1 MKRERRILISVV
13 TAALVMVLLCIF
25 FTSDRAVS
33 VKKLKKCVPDE
44 VHFEEDGRE
53 QYDFLME
60 AYGEAPGSIVFYTA
74 HQSVAVYADGEELYT
89 LETSDSIW
97 GDTPG
102 WRWCFVELQDGVSRV
117 CVQLTPCYQMAARQE
132 QIFYIGGG
140 NDIYMGLLQQSMPA
154 FLISMIIGLVGLY
167 ITLYWI
173 VINKGNQVDGTLL
186 YLGIFSILLGL
197 WSANE
202 TNMAALIF
210 VNRQACSYLAF
221 VTLMIMPMPFLLF
234 AKSFLEIHDS
244 RCWKIIFVMDF
255 AVIVLDHILNMTG
268 FYEFRRSLW
277 MTHLIILLV
286 IVYVLVAIINKM
298 VKRQIDQKLKYCVG
312 ALILVFLAAIIDLIG
327 YYRTGNN
334 AGVFGRIAF
343 LIFILLFGIATARQT
358 VASLKKVRRAEELEQ
373 FALNDSMTGIYN
385 RNAYDYYVRNEKQF
399 AGYMIV
405 TFDLNNLKQCNDH
418 YGHRAGDAYLVNAA
432 RIIEDN
438 FERYGKCYRIGGDE
452 FCCIIPEG
460 SGCKIR
466 SVLRKLHQDVEILNN
481 KNIIPVEV
489 GIACGCAVA
498 TTEDTDLEKVRER
511 ADEEM
516 YQKKREMKAAY

>member
-1 MKRERRILISVV
+1 MKRERGILISVV

-452 FCCIIPEG
+452 FCCIIPG
-460 SGCKIR
+460 GKW
-466 SVLRKLHQDVEILNN
+466 L
-481 KNIIPVEV
+481 
-489 GIACGCAVA
+489 
-498 TTEDTDLEKVRER
+498 
-511 ADEEM
+511 
-516 YQKKREMKAAY
+516 